1 VIPDNRLLMN
11 SARFESRQNIEAKQL
26 AKLRSLLT
34 TLAQGNR
41 FYADKF
47 RDAGTIPEVSTLED
61 LQRKIPFTLK
71 QEIVEDQRRYPPY
84 GSNLSY
90 PLARYKRFSQTSA
103 TSGRPLRWLDTQEN
117 WNWMLNCW
125 VQVFEA
131 AGITDKDRLFFAFS
145 FAPFLGFWT
154 AFEAAAS
161 LGSLCIP
168 GGGLSS
174 VARLGIMMDN
184 GVTVLCC
191 TPTYALRLGEV
202 AKEEDVDLT
211 ATGVEKILVAGEP
224 GGSVPSV
231 RSKIETLWGGAR
243 VIDHHGMT
251 EIGPVSYQCPS
262 RSDVLHVLESD
273 YIAELIDP
281 QSGQPAG
288 PGQTGEL
295 VLTNLGRLGSP
306 LLRYRTGDLVKLDP
320 VQRCECRSYEMAL
333 QGGILGRTDDMVTVR
348 GVNLYP
354 SAVDEVVRA
363 CDEVGEYRVVI
374 RTQRELAELTLEVE
388 PTSNSCDPAKLADR
402 LKKRLEKAFAL
413 RISASILPPGSLP
426 RFEMK
431 ARRWVRL

>member
-1 VIPDNRLLMN
+1 MN
-11 SARFESRQNIEAKQL
+11 SYRLENRTSIKDKQL
-26 AKLRSLLT
+26 AKLHTLLA
-34 TLAQGNR
+34 TLARGNH
-41 FYADKF
+41 FYTNKF
-47 RDAGTIPEVSTLED
+47 KDAGTPSVVSTLKD
-61 LQRKIPFTLK
+61 FQTTVPFTLK
-71 QEIVEDQRRYPPY
+71 QEIVEDQRRHSPY
-84 GSNLSY
+84 GTNLTY
-90 PLARYKRFSQTSA
+90 PLAHYKRFSQTSA
-103 TSGRPLRWLDTQEN
+103 TSGRPLRWLDTQES

-131 AGITDKDRLFFAFS
+131 AGITDDDRLFFAFS

-154 AFEAAAS
+154 AFEAAVS
-161 LGSLCIP
+161 LGCLCIP

-174 VARLGIMMDN
+174 AARLAMMMDN

-191 TPTYALRLGEV
+191 TPTYALRLAEV
-202 AKEEDVDLT
+202 AREEEADLT
-211 ATGVEKILVAGEP
+211 RTEVKKILVAGEP
-224 GGSVPSV
+224 GGSVPNV

-243 VIDHHGMT
+243 VLDHHGMT
-251 EIGPVSYQCPS
+251 EIGPVSYQCPN
-262 RSDVLHVLESD
+262 RSDVLHILESD

-281 QSGQPAG
+281 QSGQPTD

-306 LLRYRTGDLVKLDP
+306 LLRYRTGDLVKMAP
-320 VQRCECRSYEMAL
+320 GQPCECGSYEVAL

-363 CDEVGEYRVVI
+363 YDEVGEYRVVI

-388 PTSNSCDPAKLADR
+388 PSSNNLDPAKLADR
-402 LKKRLEKAFAL
+402 LRKRLEKAFAL
-413 RISASILPPGSLP
+413 RISASIVPSGSLP

>member
-1 VIPDNRLLMN
+1 MN
-11 SARFESRQNIEAKQL
+11 SDRLENRTSIKDKQL
-26 AKLRSLLT
+26 AKLHTLLA
-34 TLAQGNR
+34 TLARGNH
-41 FYADKF
+41 FYTNKF
-47 RDAGTIPEVSTLED
+47 KDAGTPSVVSTLKD
-61 LQRKIPFTLK
+61 FQTTVPFTLK
-71 QEIVEDQRRYPPY
+71 QEIVEDQRRHSPY
-84 GSNLSY
+84 GTNLTY
-90 PLARYKRFSQTSA
+90 PLAHYKRFSQTSA
-103 TSGRPLRWLDTQEN
+103 TSGRPLRWLDTQES

-131 AGITDKDRLFFAFS
+131 AGITDEDRLFFAFS

-154 AFEAAAS
+154 AFEAAVS
-161 LGSLCIP
+161 LGCLCIP

-174 VARLGIMMDN
+174 AARLAMMMDN

-191 TPTYALRLGEV
+191 TPTYALRLAEV
-202 AKEEDVDLT
+202 AREEEADLT
-211 ATGVEKILVAGEP
+211 RTEVKKILVAGEP
-224 GGSVPSV
+224 GGSVPNV

-243 VIDHHGMT
+243 VLDHHGMT
-251 EIGPVSYQCPS
+251 EIGPVSYQCPN
-262 RSDVLHVLESD
+262 RSDVLHILESD

-281 QSGQPAG
+281 QSGQPTD

-306 LLRYRTGDLVKLDP
+306 LLRYRTGDLVKMAP
-320 VQRCECRSYEMAL
+320 GQPCECGSYEVAL

-363 CDEVGEYRVVI
+363 YDEVGEYRVVI

-388 PTSNSCDPAKLADR
+388 PSSNNLDPAKLADR
-402 LKKRLEKAFAL
+402 LRKRLEKAFAL
-413 RISASILPPGSLP
+413 RISASIVPSGSLP

>member
-1 VIPDNRLLMN
+1 MN
-11 SARFESRQNIEAKQL
+11 SYRLENRTSIKDKQL
-26 AKLRSLLT
+26 AKLHTLLA
-34 TLAQGNR
+34 TLARGNH
-41 FYADKF
+41 FYTNKF
-47 RDAGTIPEVSTLED
+47 KDAGTPSVVSTLKD
-61 LQRKIPFTLK
+61 FQTTVPFTLK
-71 QEIVEDQRRYPPY
+71 QEIVEDQRRHSPY
-84 GSNLSY
+84 GTNLTY
-90 PLARYKRFSQTSA
+90 PLAHYKRFSQTSA
-103 TSGRPLRWLDTQEN
+103 TSGRPLRWLDTQES

-131 AGITDKDRLFFAFS
+131 AGITDDDRLFFAFS

-154 AFEAAAS
+154 AFEAAVS
-161 LGSLCIP
+161 LGCLCIP

-174 VARLGIMMDN
+174 AARLAMMMDN

-191 TPTYALRLGEV
+191 TPTYALRLAEV
-202 AKEEDVDLT
+202 AREEEADLT
-211 ATGVEKILVAGEP
+211 RTEVKKILVAGEP
-224 GGSVPSV
+224 GGSVPNV

-243 VIDHHGMT
+243 VLDHHGMT
-251 EIGPVSYQCPS
+251 EIGPVSYQCPN
-262 RSDVLHVLESD
+262 RSDVLHILESD

-281 QSGQPAG
+281 QSGQPTD

-306 LLRYRTGDLVKLDP
+306 LLRYRTGDLVKMAP
-320 VQRCECRSYEMAL
+320 GQPCECGSYEVAL

-363 CDEVGEYRVVI
+363 YDEVGEYRVVI

-388 PTSNSCDPAKLADR
+388 PSSHNLDPAKLADR
-402 LKKRLEKAFAL
+402 LRKRLERAFAL
-413 RISASILPPGSLP
+413 RISASIVPPGSLP

>member
-1 VIPDNRLLMN
+1 MN
-11 SARFESRQNIEAKQL
+11 SDRLENRTSIKDKQL
-26 AKLRSLLT
+26 AKLHTLLA
-34 TLAQGNR
+34 TLARGNH
-41 FYADKF
+41 FYTNKF
-47 RDAGTIPEVSTLED
+47 KDAGTPSVVSTLKD
-61 LQRKIPFTLK
+61 FQTTVPFTLK
-71 QEIVEDQRRYPPY
+71 QEIVEDQRRHSPY
-84 GSNLSY
+84 GTNLTY
-90 PLARYKRFSQTSA
+90 PLAHYKRFSQTSA
-103 TSGRPLRWLDTQEN
+103 TSGRPLRWLDTQES

-131 AGITDKDRLFFAFS
+131 AGITDADRLFFAFS

-154 AFEAAAS
+154 AFEAAVS
-161 LGSLCIP
+161 LGCLCIP

-174 VARLGIMMDN
+174 AARLAMMMDN

-191 TPTYALRLGEV
+191 TPTYALRLAEV
-202 AKEEDVDLT
+202 AREEEADLT
-211 ATGVEKILVAGEP
+211 RTEVKKILVAGEP
-224 GGSVPSV
+224 GGSVPNV

-243 VIDHHGMT
+243 VLDHHGMT
-251 EIGPVSYQCPS
+251 EIGPVSYQCPN
-262 RSDVLHVLESD
+262 RSDVLHILESD

-281 QSGQPAG
+281 QSGQPTD

-306 LLRYRTGDLVKLDP
+306 LLRYRTGDLVKMAP
-320 VQRCECRSYEMAL
+320 GQPCECGSYEVAL

-363 CDEVGEYRVVI
+363 YDEVGEYRVVI

-388 PTSNSCDPAKLADR
+388 PSSHNLDPAKLADR
-402 LKKRLEKAFAL
+402 LRKRLERAFAL
-413 RISASILPPGSLP
+413 RISASIVPPGSLP

>member
-1 VIPDNRLLMN
+1 MN
-11 SARFESRQNIEAKQL
+11 SDRLENRTSIKDKQL
-26 AKLRSLLT
+26 AKLHTLLA
-34 TLAQGNR
+34 TLARGNH
-41 FYADKF
+41 FYTNKF
-47 RDAGTIPEVSTLED
+47 KDAGTPAVVSTLKD
-61 LQRKIPFTLK
+61 FQTTVPFTLK
-71 QEIVEDQRRYPPY
+71 QEIVEDQRRHSPY
-84 GSNLSY
+84 GTNLTY
-90 PLARYKRFSQTSA
+90 PLAHYKRFSQTSA
-103 TSGRPLRWLDTQEN
+103 TSGRPLRWLDTQES

-131 AGITDKDRLFFAFS
+131 AGITDEDRLFFAFS

-154 AFEAAAS
+154 AFEAAVS
-161 LGSLCIP
+161 LGCLCIP

-174 VARLGIMMDN
+174 AARLAMMMDN

-191 TPTYALRLGEV
+191 TPTYALRLAEV
-202 AKEEDVDLT
+202 AREEEADLT
-211 ATGVEKILVAGEP
+211 RTEVKKILVAGEP
-224 GGSVPSV
+224 GGSVPNV

-243 VIDHHGMT
+243 VLDHHGMT
-251 EIGPVSYQCPS
+251 EIGPVSYQCPN
-262 RSDVLHVLESD
+262 RSDVLHILESD

-281 QSGQPAG
+281 QSGQSTD

-306 LLRYRTGDLVKLDP
+306 LLRYRTGDLVKMAP
-320 VQRCECRSYEMAL
+320 GQPCECGSYEVAL

-363 CDEVGEYRVVI
+363 YDEVGEYRVVI

-388 PTSNSCDPAKLADR
+388 PSSNNLDPAKLADR
-402 LKKRLEKAFAL
+402 LRKRLEKAFAL
-413 RISASILPPGSLP
+413 RISASIVPSGSLP

>member
-1 VIPDNRLLMN
+1 MN
-11 SARFESRQNIEAKQL
+11 SDRLENRISIKDKQL
-26 AKLRSLLT
+26 AKLRTLLA
-34 TLAQGNR
+34 TLARGNR
-41 FYADKF
+41 FYTNKF
-47 RDAGTIPEVSTLED
+47 RDAGTPSEISTLND
-61 LQRKIPFTLK
+61 FQRTVPFTLK
-71 QEIVEDQRRYPPY
+71 QEIVEDQRRYSPY
-84 GSNLSY
+84 GTNLTY
-90 PLARYKRFSQTSA
+90 PLAHYKRFSQTSA
-103 TSGRPLRWLDTQEN
+103 TSGRPLRWLDTKES

-125 VQVFEA
+125 VQVFGA
-131 AGITDKDRLFFAFS
+131 AGITEQDRLFFAFS

-161 LGSLCIP
+161 LGCLCIP

-174 VARLGIMMDN
+174 AARLAMMMDN

-191 TPTYALRLGEV
+191 TPTYALRLAEV
-202 AKEEDVDLT
+202 AREEEVDLT
-211 ATGVEKILVAGEP
+211 STEVEKILVAGEP
-224 GGSVPSV
+224 GGSVPNV

-243 VIDHHGMT
+243 VVDHHGMT
-251 EIGPVSYQCPS
+251 EIGPVSYQCPN
-262 RSDVLHVLESD
+262 RSDVLHILESD

-281 QSGQPAG
+281 QSGQPAE
-288 PGQTGEL
+288 PSQTGEL

-306 LLRYRTGDLVKLDP
+306 LLRYRTGDLVKLAP
-320 VQRCECRSYEMAL
+320 VQPCECGSYEMAL

-363 CDEVGEYRVVI
+363 YDEVGEYRVVI

-388 PTSNSCDPAKLADR
+388 PSSHNLDPAKLADR
-402 LKKRLEKAFAL
+402 LRKRLEKAFAL
-413 RISASILPPGSLP
+413 RISASIVPSGSLP

>member
-1 VIPDNRLLMN
+1 
-11 SARFESRQNIEAKQL
+11 
-26 AKLRSLLT
+26 
-34 TLAQGNR
+34 
-41 FYADKF
+41 
-47 RDAGTIPEVSTLED
+47 
-61 LQRKIPFTLK
+61 
-71 QEIVEDQRRYPPY
+71 
-84 GSNLSY
+84 
-90 PLARYKRFSQTSA
+90 
-103 TSGRPLRWLDTQEN
+103 
-117 WNWMLNCW
+117 MLNCW

-131 AGITDKDRLFFAFS
+131 AGITDEDRLFFAFS

-154 AFEAAAS
+154 AFEAAVS
-161 LGSLCIP
+161 LGCLCIP

-174 VARLGIMMDN
+174 AARLAMMMDN

-191 TPTYALRLGEV
+191 TPTYALRLAEV
-202 AKEEDVDLT
+202 AREEEADLT
-211 ATGVEKILVAGEP
+211 RTEVKKILVAGEP
-224 GGSVPSV
+224 GGSVPNV

-243 VIDHHGMT
+243 VLDHHGMT
-251 EIGPVSYQCPS
+251 EIGPVSYQCPN
-262 RSDVLHVLESD
+262 RSDVLHILESD

-281 QSGQPAG
+281 QSGQPTD

-306 LLRYRTGDLVKLDP
+306 LLRYRTGDLVKMAP
-320 VQRCECRSYEMAL
+320 GQPCECGSYEVAL

-363 CDEVGEYRVVI
+363 YDEVGEYRVVI

-388 PTSNSCDPAKLADR
+388 PSSNNLDPAKLADR
-402 LKKRLEKAFAL
+402 LRKRLEKAFAL
-413 RISASILPPGSLP
+413 RISASIVPSGSLP